1 MVFLHMPKELNVL
14 SDRVF
19 TLVPMQE
26 DYCNGGGVGAW
37 EGRYPT
43 VHKCDLA
50 WGLLK
55 EPYFLDPRL
64 DPHLDIYNII
74 EIHSSVL

>member
-1 MVFLHMPKELNVL
+1 
-14 SDRVF
+14 
-19 TLVPMQE
+19 
-26 DYCNGGGVGAW
+26 VGAW

-64 DPHLDIYNII
+64 DPHLDIHNII
-74 EIHSSVL
+74 EIHSTVL